1 MRPLVTDRLWEI
13 VAPLLPR
20 HRAQPKGGRPWVDD
34 RATLNGILYVLR
46 AGIPWKLLPTELGY
60 GSGVT
65 CWRRLREWQRRG
77 VWKKLHRAM
86 LDRLAAADQIDWS
99 RAALDSRSLPAK
111 GGRGRRRNPT
121 DKGKPGSKHHVLTDR
136 QGIPLAI
143 ALTAANVH
151 DSRLLAPLL
160 DAVPAIRTGRRGRP
174 RRRPIKL
181 HADKGYDYRRCR
193 DACVQRGIKHRIA
206 RKGIESKTHLG
217 RHRWVVERT
226 LAWTARF
233 RRLAVRYERL
243 VAVHRAFLHLA
254 CALICFN
261 YLQRT

>member
-1 MRPLVTDRLWEI
+1 MRRLVTDRLWEI

-99 RAALDSRSLPAK
+99 RAALDSRSLPAR
-111 GGRGRRRNPT
+111 GGRGRRPEPDGQREAGLEAPRPYRPAR
-121 DKGKPGSKHHVLTDR
+121 DPARHRADR
-136 QGIPLAI
+136 RQRARQSPAR
-143 ALTAANVH
+143 AA
-151 DSRLLAPLL
+151 
-160 DAVPAIRTGRRGRP
+160 P
-174 RRRPIKL
+174 RRRARNPDGASWPATAP
-181 HADKGYDYRRCR
+181 ADQAARRQGLR
-193 DACVQRGIKHRIA
+193 LPPLPRRMRAA
-206 RKGIESKTHLG
+206 R
-217 RHRWVVERT
+217 
-226 LAWTARF
+226 
-233 RRLAVRYERL
+233 
-243 VAVHRAFLHLA
+243 
-254 CALICFN
+254 C
-261 YLQRT
+261 